1 MTSVDRKLRV
11 FLCHSS
17 ADRPIVRELYQ
28 KLLAESWID
37 PWLDEEELYPGDD
50 WDLTIQKAVA
60 ESDVVLV
67 CLSNNSIT
75 KRGYIQRELRYVVDV
90 ALEIPEGEIFLIPLR
105 LEECTPPRSLR
116 DWQYADYFE
125 EKRERAYERL
135 LYSLERRAASLGM
148 KIKSSQ
154 LAFQAWL
161 ESLAYKPGTRAD
173 ELITRQKR

>member
-135 LYSLERRAASLGM
+135 RLIGNLRDQNLLNTDYTDGHG
-148 KIKSSQ
+148 KSTD
-154 LAFQAWL
+154 FFGVFR
-161 ESLAYKPGTRAD
+161 EIPCNP
-173 ELITRQKR
+173 